1 MNLLQ
6 DILTYACVAAATGF
20 LVLKWFFPQL
30 LKSKKS
36 SGQKNCG
43 TDCGC

>member
-1 MNLLQ
+1 MTLLQ
-6 DILTYACVAAATGF
+6 DILTYACVATATGF
-20 LVLKWFFPQL
+20 LVLKWFFPRL

-36 SGQKNCG
+36 GSQKNCG